1 MHVFLNLS
9 LFEHK
14 IPYIY
19 FCPDKVK
26 MRKTIKDNRESL
38 IVESGFTDKEL
49 MLERNSLT
57 PVYLI
62 FYESL

>member
-1 MHVFLNLS
+1 MHVFLKLS
-9 LFEHK
+9 LFEHE

-19 FCPDKVK
+19 FFPDKVK
-26 MRKTIKDNRESL
+26 RRKTIKENRESL
-38 IVESGFTDKEL
+38 VVEGEFTDKEL
-49 MLERNSLT
+49 MLETNSLT